1 MPSNIALRVSSVGD
15 VFVSRNRKLS
25 RPWRWGRT
33 VVGAV
38 VLATGGI
45 MLVSAFLAWAD
56 LQYITTNYRIS
67 QAQETQKQLLDL
79 NRKLRIELAN
89 LTTIS
94 RLERLA
100 AEYNMGAPQPQQVV
114 KLP

>member
-1 MPSNIALRVSSVGD
+1 MPANIALRLSAAGQ
-15 VFVSRNRKLS
+15 VFISKNRKIS
-25 RPWRWGRT
+25 HPWRWGSAM
-33 VVGAV
+33 VSVLF
-38 VLATGGI
+38 LATAGV
-45 MLVSAFLAWAD
+45 LFTCLFLAWAD
-56 LQYITTNYRIS
+56 LQYITANYKIS
-67 QAQETQKQLLDL
+67 QSQETQKELLDL
-79 NRKLRIELAN
+79 NRKLRLELAN